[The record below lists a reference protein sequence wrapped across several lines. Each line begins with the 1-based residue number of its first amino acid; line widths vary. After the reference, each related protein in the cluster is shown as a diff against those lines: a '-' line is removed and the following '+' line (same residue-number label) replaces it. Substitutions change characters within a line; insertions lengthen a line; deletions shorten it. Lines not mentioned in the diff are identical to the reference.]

1 MLGVFRDLRD
11 LVVEFRRPGETELS
25 GRAMARYG
33 GVALAAA
40 IIVTNIIGTAAV
52 VVIAVF
58 VVPFPSVAHQGHVRL
73 VNAVAAVIY
82 AGVAVPVGAFLGV
95 RRMLPMLRW
104 MREESPAGPREQ
116 RIVLRA
122 PARLSLMQVSLWLVA
137 AVLFGVLNAR
147 YSGTLGVRAGIV
159 VVLTGLV
166 VAAMSYLVTERIL
179 RPVAARALAEATP
192 QRLAVPGVAT
202 RSVLAWALGTG
213 VPVLGMI
220 AIGILALAEQ
230 VTKSQL
236 AVTMISL
243 GGVAIVVGL
252 LAVVIA
258 ARLTADPIDAV
269 RRALAKVEHGELDTQ
284 VPVYDG
290 TQIGQLQLGFNRMV
304 TGLAERERIREAFG
318 VYVDPA
324 VAEHILEEGTSL
336 EGEEVEVTVMFIDI
350 RNFTGFAERTDAG
363 EVVSTIN
370 RLFERIVPIIHE
382 HGGRVD
388 KFIGDGPRHA
398 DEALAAALK
407 IDRAVRE
414 ADDIELEIG
423 IGLNSGVVVAGNVG
437 GAGRL
442 EFSVIG
448 DAVNVAARVESTT
461 RQTGDRILIA
471 ERTRELLRE
480 PPVELI
486 ERDGLPLKGKSE
498 PVKLYA
504 PA

>member
-388 KFIGDGPRHA
+388 KFIGDGLLAVFGAPRRQPRHA
-398 DEALAAALK
+398 DEALA
-407 IDRAVRE
+407 
-414 ADDIELEIG
+414 
-423 IGLNSGVVVAGNVG
+423 GVVVAGNVG